1 MKLYKLYINHWLYI
15 YILVME
21 FRHGIPNH
29 WLLLPPYVDLLFGS
43 MQKSAPSR
51 TSKYAMNVFI
61 RKKR

>member
-1 MKLYKLYINHWLYI
+1 
-15 YILVME
+15 ME

-51 TSKYAMNVFI
+51 TSKYATNVFI